1 MSKKRKKKKIEVDKK
16 KMYDMTS
23 FIKKHT
29 MSYVLTLIITAPI
42 IMFVNYF
49 LSNNIEGYTTVITVL
64 VTIVA
69 LLFALLITT
78 LIYIRNDRRERE
90 SADGQKDPFADEE

>member
-1 MSKKRKKKKIEVDKK
+1 MAKKKKKIEVDKK

-29 MSYVLTLIITAPI
+29 TSYVLTLVITAPI
-42 IMFVNYF
+42 IMFVNYY
-49 LSNNIEGYTTVITVL
+49 LGNNVEGYTTVVTVL

-69 LLFALLITT
+69 MLFALLIST
-78 LIYIRNDRRERE
+78 LIYVRNDRKEKKNSGGE
-90 SADGQKDPFADEE
+90 DPFAD

>member
-1 MSKKRKKKKIEVDKK
+1 MSKKKKKIEVDKK

-29 MSYVLTLIITAPI
+29 MSYVLTLVITTPI
-42 IMFVNYF
+42 IMFVNYY
-49 LSNNIEGYTTVITVL
+49 LGNHVEGYTTLITVL

-69 LLFALLITT
+69 LLFALFITT
-78 LIYIRNDRRERE
+78 LIYVRNDRKEKANPDNE
-90 SADGQKDPFADEE
+90 KDPFAD